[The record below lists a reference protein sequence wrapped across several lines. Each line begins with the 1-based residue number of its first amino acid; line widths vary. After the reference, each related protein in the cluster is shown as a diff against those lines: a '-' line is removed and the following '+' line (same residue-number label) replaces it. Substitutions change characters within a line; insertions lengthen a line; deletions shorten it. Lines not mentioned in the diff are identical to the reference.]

1 MRQYTAGQRL
11 DRWPSRPPLPSG
23 QTPTLWEVGAAT
35 YLQILTLP
43 SKKTGRLP
51 VALRQLHS
59 VERNPVGGIL
69 LLPPNPPP
77 PPPNVSCLLDTVN
90 IAVLHPVITGTGL
103 HQECLN
109 RIVVSG
115 RYKNLQQKAS
125 SMQILFCTIK
135 FWVGYNSGRFVLS
148 DCYPGQARKRHQM
161 WLYKTACPT
170 AFHMRNWKRYHT
182 KPFLFSTCSM
192 NSVHMKQKNCKQ
204 IEGYVRWVGR
214 VTTEE
219 DGSIPPNVTI
229 HCNMIIHW
237 KMTVLLKC
245 KVF

>member
-1 MRQYTAGQRL
+1 MYSGRPRQWREHWRLPRDFLLTASNFQLTAQCGNTQLARG
-11 DRWPSRPPLPSG
+11 STITFGSNYN
-23 QTPTLWEVGAAT
+23 TLRSWGCDISPDSDVAVKEDGTTSCGSAAT
-35 YLQILTLP
+35 SFRGKEP
-43 SKKTGRLP
+43 GWR
-51 VALRQLHS
+51 H
-59 VERNPVGGIL
+59 
-69 LLPPNPPP
+69 PPT

-161 WLYKTACPT
+161 
-170 AFHMRNWKRYHT
+170 
-182 KPFLFSTCSM
+182 
-192 NSVHMKQKNCKQ
+192 
-204 IEGYVRWVGR
+204 
-214 VTTEE
+214 
-219 DGSIPPNVTI
+219 
-229 HCNMIIHW
+229 
-237 KMTVLLKC
+237 
-245 KVF
+245 

>member
-1 MRQYTAGQRL
+1 MAI
-11 DRWPSRPPLPSG
+11 
-23 QTPTLWEVGAAT
+23 QTTITFGSNSNTLRSWGHDISPDSDVAVKEDGTTSCGSAAT
-35 YLQILTLP
+35 SFRGKEP
-43 SKKTGRLP
+43 GWR
-51 VALRQLHS
+51 H
-59 VERNPVGGIL
+59 
-69 LLPPNPPP
+69 PPT

-161 WLYKTACPT
+161 
-170 AFHMRNWKRYHT
+170 
-182 KPFLFSTCSM
+182 
-192 NSVHMKQKNCKQ
+192 
-204 IEGYVRWVGR
+204 
-214 VTTEE
+214 
-219 DGSIPPNVTI
+219 
-229 HCNMIIHW
+229 
-237 KMTVLLKC
+237 
-245 KVF
+245 